1 MKISNVKSWS
11 SEKISRRIF
20 YLLIGLSVLVFGL
33 FFLVGYDMPF
43 EENPDFNAPLFTNAL
58 IVLMCVLLL
67 VAFVLVV
74 GSFVVDH
81 RKSASVEKADV
92 KQVPET
98 KIARCV
104 WGGLVLLLIVTFGV
118 GSSAPIMVNGNDF
131 TDWTWLKLSDM
142 LVYTS
147 LLLLLGA
154 FVAVAFGATRY
165 IRKEKK

>member
-20 YLLIGLSVLVFGL
+20 YLLIGLSVVVFGL

-58 IVLMCVLLL
+58 IVLMCALLL
-67 VAFVLVV
+67 VAFVLAV
-74 GSFVVDH
+74 GSFVVSR
-81 RKSASVEKADV
+81 RKAAYVGKTDV
-92 KQVPET
+92 KQIPET

-104 WGGLVLLLIVTFGV
+104 WGTLVLLLVITFGV
-118 GSSAPIMVNGNDF
+118 GSSDPIIVNGSDF
-131 TDWTWLKLSDM
+131 TDWMWLKFSDM

-147 LLLLLGA
+147 LVLLLGA

>member
-67 VAFVLVV
+67 VAFVLAV
-74 GSFVVDH
+74 GSFVISR
-81 RKSASVEKADV
+81 RKAVAVEKTDV
-92 KQVPET
+92 KQIPEK

-104 WGGLVLLLIVTFGV
+104 WGGLVLLLVITFGV
-118 GSSAPIMVNGNDF
+118 GSSDSIIVNGSDF

-147 LLLLLGA
+147 LVLLLGA
-154 FVAVAFGATRY
+154 FIAVAFGATRY